1 MLGEETGTG
10 TDDEYF
16 RQLSRNFTQSVGSTN
31 MMSPRQPVGAHH
43 HHHHRQRH
51 SHQQVANANSSSSA
65 AIVST
70 SAGSQ
75 LTQPINLSH
84 ATRNQLRDYLKGR
97 NLTYST
103 IHNYINIIYQF
114 VYQL

>member
-31 MMSPRQPVGAHH
+31 MMSPRQPVGAHHH

-84 ATRNQLRDYLKGR
+84 ATRNQLRDYLKGTK
-97 NLTYST
+97 LVYSQL
-103 IHNYINIIYQF
+103 YKYYRSSIYH
-114 VYQL
+114 L